1 MMRLSRGRALLVP
14 GFIAI
19 GIGVTARA
27 EGPGGAEL
35 VSWVKK
41 RAEEVQPSRE
51 EKALDRIGWAP
62 DLRTAERLSRD
73 SKRPVFLFTHDGRI
87 NTGRC

>member
-41 RAEEVQPSRE
+41 RAEEVQPSATSCRS
-51 EKALDRIGWAP
+51 
-62 DLRTAERLSRD
+62 TS
-73 SKRPVFLFTHDGRI
+73 
-87 NTGRC
+87 

>member
-1 MMRLSRGRALLVP
+1 MDRTRRRILPALLAT
-14 GFIAI
+14 GLCAAI
-19 GIGVTARA
+19 PAEERA
-27 EGPGGAEL
+27 AADL

-62 DLRTAERLSRD
+62 DVRAAERLSRE

>member
-1 MMRLSRGRALLVP
+1 MDRTRRPILHALLVTGLCAAAPAEERP
-14 GFIAI
+14 GAD
-19 GIGVTARA
+19 
-27 EGPGGAEL
+27 L

-51 EKALDRIGWAP
+51 EKALDRIGWAA
-62 DLRTAERLSRD
+62 DVRAAERLSRD